1 MKNVI
6 IPFDRYPSLP
16 PLFLDFLKG
25 SPLYPDPPTLD
36 AALQRGK
43 ELLGQASR
51 LAAED
56 FRWRHREAEKMAQD
70 LARGRAVAV
79 VAGHQVGLFTGPQ
92 YTLTKAFDAIRV
104 ARELRDRGLPAVP
117 VFYALTDDHDLE
129 EIARTAR
136 PGPEGPEILILE
148 GADRANRR
156 PVGQLPI
163 PERVSEIVEAF
174 RADARTPEATEILE
188 AFARRSA
195 AGTTYGNAFIETLL
209 DLVDEPL
216 LVADPLV
223 ERGRAAAADLMRRTA
238 ERREQ
243 VRETL
248 AAIEEAIR
256 RQNREVPAPHR
267 PGTFCFFLVADGER
281 RRIENVPEA
290 LRQISDGDVWVSA
303 DVLTRPVLKSYLLP
317 MAASILGP
325 AEIAYHA
332 QSLPLFPLLDVQP
345 PVLMPRSHVI
355 LLGPAERRAAEALG
369 IAPED
374 LLRPRS
380 RETTP
385 TPGAQRMDSL
395 ARETDQELETLAA
408 SLQDLDPTLEGALET
423 TRRKVAYQM
432 GQLAERIRK
441 AAERKD
447 DVREKRSRK
456 LETLVRPNGSAAE
469 RLYPPLVAM
478 LSYGRAA
485 LEAIHAGA
493 TGSLQGGVIVDIDG
507 AAAEEKETKSAG

>member
-1 MKNVI
+1 MNYGI

-25 SPLYPDPPTLD
+25 SPHYPDRPTLD
-36 AALQRGK
+36 AARERGK
-43 ELLGQASR
+43 ELLGQKSV
-51 LAAED
+51 LAAAD
-56 FRWRHREAEKMAQD
+56 FRWRHPEAEKMAQD
-70 LARGRAVAV
+70 LAAGRAVAV

-92 YTLTKAFDAIRV
+92 YTVTKAFDAIRV

-129 EIARTAR
+129 EVARTAR

-156 PVGQLPI
+156 PVGPLPI
-163 PERVSEIVEAF
+163 PERVTEIVQAF
-174 RADARTPEATEILE
+174 RADARTPEAAEILE

-195 AGTTYGNAFIETLL
+195 PGTTYGNAFIETLL

-223 ERGRAAAADLMRRTA
+223 ERGRAAAADLMRQSS
-238 ERREQ
+238 EQREKI
-243 VRETL
+243 RETL

-256 RQNREVPAPHR
+256 RDNREVPAPHR
-267 PGTFCFFLVADGER
+267 PGTFCFFLVAGGER
-281 RRIENVPEA
+281 RRIEDIPQA
-290 LRQISDGDVWVSA
+290 LGQISSEGAWVSA
-303 DVLTRPVLKSYLLP
+303 DVLTRPVLKSFLLP

-332 QSLPLFPLLDVQP
+332 QSLPLFPLLGVRP
-345 PVLMPRSHVI
+345 PVLMPRSHIV

-369 IAPED
+369 IAPEN
-374 LLRPRS
+374 LLKTRE

-395 ARETDQELETLAA
+395 SRETDQELETLAA
-408 SLQDLDPTLEGALET
+408 SLQELDPTLEGALET

-447 DVREKRSRK
+447 EVREKRLRK
-456 LETLVRPNGSAAE
+456 LETMVRPGGTAAE
-469 RLYPPLVAM
+469 RLYPPLVSLLA
-478 LSYGRAA
+478 YGRRAIDAIRSAA
-485 LEAIHAGA
+485 IGSLEGGVVADIDATGAEKTEEAHAG
-493 TGSLQGGVIVDIDG
+493 
-507 AAAEEKETKSAG
+507 

>member
-1 MKNVI
+1 MNNTI
-6 IPFDRYPSLP
+6 IPFDRYPSIS

-36 AALQRGK
+36 AAVQRGK
-43 ELLGQASR
+43 ELLGQPSL

-56 FRWRHREAEKMAQD
+56 FRWRHRDAEKMAQD
-70 LARGRAVAV
+70 LAHGRAVAV

-104 ARELRDRGLPAVP
+104 AHELRDQGLPAVP

-129 EIARTAR
+129 EVARTAR
-136 PGPEGPEILILE
+136 PGPDGPEILILE

-163 PERVSEIVEAF
+163 PDRVSEIVDAF
-174 RADARTPEATEILE
+174 RVDARTPEATGILD

-216 LVADPLV
+216 LIADPLV
-223 ERGRAAAADLMRRTA
+223 ERGRAAAAELMRQSA
-238 ERREQ
+238 GKLEEGREA
-243 VRETL
+243 L
-248 AAIEEAIR
+248 AAGEEAIR
-256 RQNREVPAPHR
+256 RRNREVPVPHR
-267 PGTFCFFLVADGER
+267 PEVFCFFLVADGER
-281 RRIENVPEA
+281 RRIEDVPRA
-290 LRQISDGDVWVSA
+290 LHQISDDGAWVSA
-303 DVLTRPVLKSYLLP
+303 DVLTRPVLKSFLLP

-332 QSLPLFPLLDVQP
+332 QSLPLFPLLGVRP
-345 PVLMPRSHVI
+345 PVLLPRSHVV

-369 IAPED
+369 ITPQD
-374 LLRPRS
+374 LLRPS
-380 RETTP
+380 ERETTP

-395 ARETDQELETLAA
+395 ARDTDQELETLSA
-408 SLQDLDPTLEGALET
+408 SLQELDPTLEGALET

-432 GQLAERIRK
+432 AQLAERIRK

-469 RLYPPLVAM
+469 RLYPPLVPM

-485 LEAIHAGA
+485 LDAIRAGA
-493 TGSLQGGVIVDIDG
+493 TGSLEGGVIVDIDG
-507 AAAEEKETKSAG
+507 AAGEEKETKSAG